1 MFTQNDINNKK
12 AKIGKIVGGCKM
24 GKDDIITDIITIS
37 MNDFSDLQIVTDFGD
52 KCDASSIMALKQDFT
67 TDKIIDILYS
77 CTSYDIDYPDA
88 RKALD
93 SFVQMAKLVFDST
106 TDDTRFGLLSLSIDV
121 YQHNDGIL

>member
-12 AKIGKIVGGCKM
+12 VKIGKIVNGVKLN
-24 GKDDIITDIITIS
+24 KNDIITDIITIS

-52 KCDASSIMALKQDFT
+52 KCDVSSIMALKQDFT
-67 TDKIIDILYS
+67 TDKIIDTVYS

>member
-1 MFTQNDINNKK
+1 MFTQDQINDKK
-12 AKIGKIVGGCKM
+12 AMIGKIINGVKLN
-24 GKDDIITDIITIS
+24 KNDIITDIITIS

-52 KCDASSIMALKQDFT
+52 KCDASNIMALKQDFT
-67 TDKIIDILYS
+67 TDTIIDTVYS

-93 SFVQMAKLVFDST
+93 SFVQMTKLVFDST

>member
-12 AKIGKIVGGCKM
+12 IKIGKIVNGVKLD
-24 GKDDIITDIITIS
+24 KNDIITDIITIS

-52 KCDASSIMALKQDFT
+52 KCDASNIMALKQDFT
-67 TDKIIDILYS
+67 TDKIIDTVYS

-93 SFVQMAKLVFDST
+93 SFVQMVKLVFDST